1 MTLSSPAPA
10 DPFHHPLP
18 HEKCAVRSLPLPL
31 ALTARL
37 SPVVVLA
44 VAGWALTSG
53 PAATANSGPAGGS
66 PTSAGDS
73 AAPAASSAAPAAKTY
88 DAAPAPCTGVPV
100 ATVKSLVPG
109 AKTAGKEIPST
120 DSRLRRTCSWNALK
134 GYDYRWLD
142 VSYEVAA
149 SDEAAAKE
157 YEQRVGEKS
166 GGGAVPGL
174 GDGGYS
180 VVNLTTED
188 KQQTREGVVLAHV
201 ANALVVI
208 TYSGSD
214 FENKKA
220 PATAE
225 INKGAIKAAKDAV
238 AALRGGAK

>member
-1 MTLSSPAPA
+1 MS
-10 DPFHHPLP
+10 
-18 HEKCAVRSLPLPL
+18 SLPLPL

-44 VAGWALTSG
+44 IAGWALSSG
-53 PAATANSGPAGGS
+53 PAATANSGPA
-66 PTSAGDS
+66 PTSQASAGAS
-73 AAPAASSAAPAAKTY
+73 AAPAAPSTASAVKTY
-88 DAAPAPCTGVPV
+88 AAAPAPCTGVPV

-109 AKTAGKEIPST
+109 AKAAGKEIPST

-149 SDEAAAKE
+149 SDDAAEKE
-157 YEQRVGEKS
+157 YQQRVAEKS

-180 VVNLTTED
+180 VVNLNTED
-188 KQQTREGVVLAHV
+188 KQQTREGVVLARA
-201 ANALVVI
+201 ANALVVV

-214 FENKKA
+214 FESKKA
-220 PATAE
+220 PETSE
-225 INKGAIKAAKDAV
+225 INKGAIKAAKEAV
-238 AALRGGAK
+238 ASLRGGAK

>member
-1 MTLSSPAPA
+1 MSP
-10 DPFHHPLP
+10 
-18 HEKCAVRSLPLPL
+18 LPLPL

-44 VAGWALTSG
+44 VAGWALSSG
-53 PAATANSGPAGGS
+53 PAATADSGTGQGS
-66 PTSAGDS
+66 QVATHAS
-73 AAPAASSAAPAAKTY
+73 AAPAASSAPPAAKTY
-88 DAAPAPCTGVPV
+88 DAAPAPCSGVPA

-120 DSRLRRTCSWNALK
+120 DTQLRRTCSWNALK

-149 SDEAAAKE
+149 TDEAAEKE
-157 YEQRVGEKS
+157 YQQRVTEKS

-188 KQQTREGVVLAHV
+188 KQQTREGVVLARV
-201 ANALVVI
+201 ANALVVV

-214 FENKKA
+214 FESKKA
-220 PATAE
+220 PETAT

-238 AALRGGAK
+238 AALRSGAK